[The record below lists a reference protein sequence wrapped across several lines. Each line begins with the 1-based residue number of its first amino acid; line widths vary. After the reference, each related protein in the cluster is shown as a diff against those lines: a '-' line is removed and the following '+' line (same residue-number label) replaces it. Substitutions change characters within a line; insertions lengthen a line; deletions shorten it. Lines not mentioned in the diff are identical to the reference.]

1 VSAAR
6 EAWFAG
12 QPDLDPEQLIFI
24 DETGLNTKMAR
35 LRGRCAR
42 GERLFAPIPH
52 GHWRT
57 TTWSPPS
64 QLSPRLPLTRQPLRL
79 CDLLRGHALGY

>member
-1 VSAAR
+1 MSAAR
-6 EAWFAG
+6 EAWFSG
-12 QPDLDPEQLIFI
+12 QPDLDPEKLVFI

-52 GHWRT
+52 GHLRSSIFVT
-57 TTWSPPS
+57 G
-64 QLSPRLPLTRQPLRL
+64 LRL
-79 CDLLRGHALGY
+79 DRIDADGH